1 MSKFFPKSSREL
13 LALGAGLALL
23 TASTLAQGQTS
34 GPSRAQSAGPA
45 ATSNDPDSEFDQPP
59 VNAPEQPKVQR
70 EYQLTDDSVEALTKY
85 KTATDAK
92 KYDEAVA
99 VIDAQLAKLTDQNGY
114 DYAILLE
121 YKAQALLLKGDYAG
135 AIAPMERG
143 LQISDAHKPTYS
155 DERVTRD
162 LCYYLAQLYYQE
174 GTGKNATPKIMTTY
188 LEKSEAYMK
197 RWLRMT
203 PKPTPEGL
211 LFYAS
216 LLYNRATQDADHP
229 DLNLV
234 KRALSVVERG
244 LHMSTHPRDQFYI
257 LKLVCLQQ
265 LNRNAEAVEMLEL
278 LVAQKPE
285 NKTYWQQLAGLYLGQ
300 DQPIR
305 AIITIER
312 AQAHGIMTAPKDN
325 YNLVGIHFNI
335 GQFGR
340 AAELLDEGLH
350 KGTIESDVKNWELLA
365 SSYQQ
370 LHRDFKAIDVLEEA
384 AKRFPQESQLEY
396 LIAQNYY
403 SLEKYPEALQHLE
416 RCIER
421 GGGNKPEQTNL
432 FMAYIA
438 YELKKYDVALAA
450 ANRAIALP
458 GGAENG
464 KHMLKAIKEKIAE
477 REEKM
482 KKT

>member
-1 MSKFFPKSSREL
+1 MSKFLPLSYREL
-13 LALGAGLALL
+13 LALGAGLVLL
-23 TASTLAQGQTS
+23 AAGAPAQETTPSST
-34 GPSRAQSAGPA
+34 GPA
-45 ATSNDPDSEFDQPP
+45 ATPNESDEFEPPKATTPD
-59 VNAPEQPKVQR
+59 QPKVER
-70 EYQLTDDSVEALTKY
+70 NYQLGDDAIEVVTKY

-99 VIDAQLAKLTDQNGY
+99 LIDARLAKTSDQNSY

-121 YKAQALLLKGDYAG
+121 YKAQALLLKGDYAN

-143 LQISDAHKPTYS
+143 LQLSDAHNPTYS
-155 DERVTRD
+155 DERITRE
-162 LCYYLAQLYYQE
+162 LCYFLAQLYYQE
-174 GTGKNATPKIMTTY
+174 GNAKGATPKQTAAY
-188 LEKSEAYMK
+188 LDKSESYMK
-197 RWLRMT
+197 RWMRMT

-229 DLNLV
+229 DQ
-234 KRALSVVERG
+234 ALIKKTLSIVERG
-244 LHMSTHPRDQFYI
+244 LHMSTHPRDQFYV

-265 LNRNAEAVEMLEL
+265 LNRNAEAIEFLEL

-300 DQPIR
+300 DQPVR

-312 AQAHGIMTAPKDN
+312 AQTHGIMVAPKDN

-340 AAELLDEGLH
+340 AAELLDKGLH
-350 KGTIESDVKNWELLA
+350 DGSIENDIKNWELLA
-365 SSYQQ
+365 SALQQ
-370 LHRDFKAIDVLEEA
+370 MHRDFKAIDVLEEA
-384 AKRFPQESQLEY
+384 AKRFPKESQLEY
-396 LIAQNYY
+396 LIAQNLY
-403 SLEKYPEALQHLE
+403 SLDKYAEALQHLE
-416 RCIER
+416 RCVAH

-458 GGAENG
+458 GGASKGEG
-464 KHMLKAIKEKIAE
+464 MLKAIKQKVAE

-482 KKT
+482 KKM